1 MANLGANCA
10 PDTASFAGVLSS
22 TRCEAAP
29 GVNKAYYS
37 PISGLNLTTMAI
49 VPTNFVVTNC
59 GKIVNFIMQSGEVFL
74 PIENDGFSTTYT
86 RAKQG
91 RKYVHTMTFEY
102 IGLSCDRDCQLKQLT
117 SLLCG
122 GVILLELNDC
132 TNILLGLNAAI
143 VGSTV
148 TLSQDPNKFVV
159 TQDDIDVKTVDSDEN
174 ASQIFTVTLTTPN
187 KGICVTATS
196 VAT

>member
-187 KGICVTATS
+187 KGICVTATT

>member
-37 PISGLNLTTMAI
+37 PISGLNLTTMSI

-59 GKIVNFIMQSGEVFL
+59 GKIVNFIMQSSQIFL

-102 IGLSCDRDCQLKQLT
+102 IGLSCNRDCQLKQLT

-122 GVILLELNDC
+122 GVIVLELNDC

-174 ASQIFTVTLTTPN
+174 ASHIFTVTLTTPN

-196 VAT
+196 IPT

>member
-37 PISGLNLTTMAI
+37 PISGLNLTTMSI

-59 GKIVNFIMQSGEVFL
+59 GKIVNFIMQAGDVFL

-86 RAKQG
+86 RAKSG

-174 ASQIFTVTLTTPN
+174 ASHIFTVTLTTPN
-187 KGICVTATS
+187 KGICVTATTI
-196 VAT
+196 AT

>member
-37 PISGLNLTTMAI
+37 PISGLNLTTMSI

-86 RAKQG
+86 RAKSG

-174 ASQIFTVTLTTPN
+174 ASHIFTVTLTTPN
-187 KGICVTATS
+187 KGICVTATTI
-196 VAT
+196 AT

>member
-10 PDTASFAGVLSS
+10 PDTSSFAGVLSS

-29 GVNKAYYS
+29 GVNKAYFS
-37 PISGLNLTTMAI
+37 PISGLNLTTMQT
-49 VPTNFVVTNC
+49 VPTNFVVTDC
-59 GKIVNFIMQSGEVFL
+59 GKIVNFVMQSGEVFL

-86 RAKQG
+86 RARSGK
-91 RKYVHTMTFEY
+91 KFVHTMTFEY

-159 TQDDIDVKTVDSDEN
+159 TQDDIDVKTIDSDEN
-174 ASQIFTVTLTTPN
+174 ASHIFTVTLTTPN

>member
-37 PISGLNLTTMAI
+37 PISGLNLTTMSI

-59 GKIVNFIMQSGEVFL
+59 GKIVNFIMQSGDVFL

-86 RAKQG
+86 RAKSG

-143 VGSTV
+143 VGATV

-174 ASQIFTVTLTTPN
+174 ASHIFTVTLTTPN
-187 KGICVTATS
+187 KGICVTATTI
-196 VAT
+196 AT

>member
-1 MANLGANCA
+1 MANLGANCS
-10 PDTASFAGVLSS
+10 PNTASFAGVFSS

-37 PISGLNLTTMAI
+37 PISGLNLTTMSI

-59 GKIVNFIMQSGEVFL
+59 GKIVNFIMQAAAVFL

-86 RAKQG
+86 RAKSG

-122 GVILLELNDC
+122 GVIVLELNDC

-196 VAT
+196 IAT

>member
-1 MANLGANCA
+1 MANLCANCT
-10 PDTASFAGVLSS
+10 PNTDSFAGVLSS

-37 PISGLNLTTMAI
+37 PISGLNLTTMSI

-174 ASQIFTVTLTTPN
+174 ASHIFTVTLTTPN
-187 KGICVTATS
+187 KGICVTATT

>member
-37 PISGLNLTTMAI
+37 PISGLNLTTMSI

>member
-10 PDTASFAGVLSS
+10 PNTASFAGVLSS

-37 PISGLNLTTMAI
+37 PISGLNLTTMQT

-59 GKIVNFIMQSGEVFL
+59 GAIVNFIMQASAVFL

-86 RAKQG
+86 RTKQG
-91 RKYVHTMTFEY
+91 RKFVHTMTFEY
-102 IGLSCDRDCQLKQLT
+102 IGLSCSRDCQLRQLT
-117 SLLCG
+117 SLLCA

-143 VGSTV
+143 VSSTV
-148 TLSQDPNKFVV
+148 TLSADPNKFVV
-159 TQDDIDVKTVDSDEN
+159 TQNDIDVKTLDSDEN
-174 ASQIFTVTLTTPN
+174 ASQIFTVTLTTTNP
-187 KGICVTATS
+187 GLCVTATTI
-196 VAT
+196 AL

>member
-143 VGSTV
+143 VGSSV

>member
-1 MANLGANCA
+1 MANLGANCT
-10 PDTASFAGVLSS
+10 PNTDSFAGVLSS

-37 PISGLNLTTMAI
+37 PISGLNLTTMSI

-86 RAKQG
+86 RAKSG

-174 ASQIFTVTLTTPN
+174 ASHIFTVTLTTPN
-187 KGICVTATS
+187 KGICVTATTI
-196 VAT
+196 AT

>member
-37 PISGLNLTTMAI
+37 PISGLNLTTMSI

-59 GKIVNFIMQSGEVFL
+59 GKIVNFIMQSGDVFL

-86 RAKQG
+86 RAKSG

-174 ASQIFTVTLTTPN
+174 ASHIFTVTLTTPN
-187 KGICVTATS
+187 KGICVTATTI
-196 VAT
+196 AT

>member
-59 GKIVNFIMQSGEVFL
+59 GKIVNFIMQSSQIFL

-86 RAKQG
+86 RAKHG

-102 IGLSCDRDCQLKQLT
+102 IGLSCNRDCQLKQLT

-122 GVILLELNDC
+122 GVIVLELNDC

-174 ASQIFTVTLTTPN
+174 ASHIFTVTLTTPN

-196 VAT
+196 IPT